1 MGSGNWTTK
10 SFVDYSCNTGK
21 KVDLRTGSVTSN
33 NLQDFYKQY
42 TIHDDLVP
50 YKKIRECCDGE
61 DHPATIPVILALDV
75 TGSMGSACIRTAQKL
90 NEIMTSLYKE
100 IPDVE
105 FMIMGIGDL
114 AYDKYPIQ
122 ASQFEADVRIAE
134 AVDRVYMEHGGGG
147 NSYESY
153 TAAWYFGLHNT
164 ALDCWKRGKKGIIIT
179 MGDEPLNPYLPG
191 RELNRVLGCQ
201 SDQNVK
207 TEDLYKEVLDKFE
220 VYHLAID
227 DYDSSYKYFK
237 KDIQASWGKLLGD
250 HYKAVTL
257 NELPQAIVACITASK
272 NSEIPVDNSWLE
284 TPVEAEPAKADDY
297 IGW

>member
-1 MGSGNWTTK
+1 MGRGKWTTT
-10 SFVDYSCNTGK
+10 SFVDYSHRTGK
-21 KVDLRTGSVTSN
+21 AVTDTGNVTSN
-33 NLQDFYKQY
+33 NLQDFYKQH

-90 NEIMTSLYKE
+90 NEIMTSLYNE

-179 MGDEPLNPYLPG
+179 LGDENPNPYLPAG
-191 RELNRVLGCQ
+191 DLSNALGTKIGLSTVMPQ
-201 SDQNVK
+201 SSTVFSGFVYGERDK
-207 TEDLYKEVLDKFE
+207 ILTEGVLDRYKG
-220 VYHLAID
+220 VPLMVID
-227 DYDSSYKYFK
+227 
-237 KDIQASWGKLLGD
+237 QALNP
-250 HYKAVTL
+250 YTL
-257 NELPQAIVACITASK
+257 NTTPTPIV
-272 NSEIPVDNSWLE
+272 NDNSNQSAPFVVEQKNLDPKQLE
-284 TPVEAEPAKADDY
+284 LVESATLALR
-297 IGW
+297 

>member
-10 SFVDYSCNTGK
+10 SFVDYSCSTGK
-21 KVDLRTGSVTSN
+21 RVTATGSVVSN
-33 NLQDFYKQY
+33 NLQDFYKQR
-42 TIHDDLVP
+42 TIHEDLVP

-191 RELNRVLGCQ
+191 GALKKVLGCQ
-201 SDQNVK
+201 SDQNVN

-227 DYDSSYKYFK
+227 DYDSSYKYYK
-237 KDIQASWGKLLGD
+237 NDIKASWGELLGD

>member
-1 MGSGNWTTK
+1 MGSGNWTTT
-10 SFVDYSCNTGK
+10 SFVDYSRSTGK
-21 KVDLRTGSVTSN
+21 KVTSTGSVTSN
-33 NLQDFYKQY
+33 NLQDFYKQR

-147 NSYESY
+147 NCYESY
-153 TAAWYFGLHNT
+153 TAAWYFGLYNT

-191 RELNRVLGCQ
+191 GRLKKALGCQ
-201 SDQNVK
+201 SDKDVR

-227 DYDSSYKYFK
+227 DYDSSYRYFK
-237 KDIQASWGKLLGD
+237 NDIETSWGKLLGD

>member
-1 MGSGNWTTK
+1 MGSGNWTTT
-10 SFVDYSCNTGK
+10 SFVDYSRSTGK
-21 KVDLRTGSVTSN
+21 KVTSTGSVTSN
-33 NLQDFYKQY
+33 NLQDFYKQH

-90 NEIMTSLYKE
+90 NEIMTSLYNE

-147 NSYESY
+147 NCYESY
-153 TAAWYFGLHNT
+153 TAAWYFGLYNT

-191 RELNRVLGCQ
+191 GRLKKALGCQ
-201 SDQNVK
+201 SDKDVR

-227 DYDSSYKYFK
+227 DYDSSYRYFK
-237 KDIQASWGKLLGD
+237 NDIETSWGKLLGD

-284 TPVEAEPAKADDY
+284 TPVEAEPTKADDY

>member
-1 MGSGNWTTK
+1 MGRGKWTTT
-10 SFVDYSCNTGK
+10 SFVDYSHSTGK
-21 KVDLRTGSVTSN
+21 AVTDTGYVTSS
-33 NLQDFYKQY
+33 NLQDFYKQS

-90 NEIMTSLYKE
+90 NEIMTSLYNE

-147 NSYESY
+147 NCYESY
-153 TAAWYFGLHNT
+153 TAAWYFGLYNT

-191 RELNRVLGCQ
+191 GRLKKVLGCQ
-201 SDQNVK
+201 SDKDVR
-207 TEDLYKEVLDKFE
+207 TEDLYKEVLEKFE

-227 DYDSSYKYFK
+227 DYDSSYRYFK
-237 KDIQASWGKLLGD
+237 NDIETSWGKLLGD

-284 TPVEAEPAKADDY
+284 TPVKAEPAKADDY

>member
-1 MGSGNWTTK
+1 MGRGKWTTT
-10 SFVDYSCNTGK
+10 SFVDYSRSTGK
-21 KVDLRTGSVTSN
+21 AVTSTGSVTSN
-33 NLQDFYKQY
+33 NLQDFYKQH

-50 YKKIRECCDGE
+50 YKKIRECCDSE

-90 NEIMTSLYKE
+90 NEIMTSLYNE

-147 NSYESY
+147 NCYESY
-153 TAAWYFGLHNT
+153 TAAWYFGLYNT

-191 RELNRVLGCQ
+191 GKLKKVLGCQ
-201 SDQNVK
+201 SDKDVR

-227 DYDSSYKYFK
+227 DYDSSYRYFK
-237 KDIQASWGKLLGD
+237 NDIETSWGKLLGD

-272 NSEIPVDNSWLE
+272 NLEIPVDNSWLE

>member
-1 MGSGNWTTK
+1 MGRGEWTTT
-10 SFVDYSCNTGK
+10 SFVDYSRSTGK
-21 KVDLRTGSVTSN
+21 SVTSTGSVTSN
-33 NLQDFYKQY
+33 NLQDFYKQR

-90 NEIMTSLYKE
+90 NEIMTSLYNE

-191 RELNRVLGCQ
+191 RELKRVLGCQ
-201 SDQNVK
+201 PDQNVN

-227 DYDSSYKYFK
+227 DYDSSYRYFK
-237 KDIQASWGKLLGD
+237 NDIQISWGNLLGD

-257 NELPQAIVACITASK
+257 DELPQAIVACITASR

-284 TPVEAEPAKADDY
+284 TPVEAESAKADDY

>member
-1 MGSGNWTTK
+1 MGCGEWTTK
-10 SFVDYSCNTGK
+10 SFVDYSYSTGK

-33 NLQDFYKQY
+33 NLQDFYKQH

-50 YKKIRECCDGE
+50 YKKIRECCDGD

-114 AYDKYPIQ
+114 AYDKCPIQ

-191 RELNRVLGCQ
+191 ARLQKVLGCQ
-201 SDQNVK
+201 SDQDVN

-227 DYDSSYKYFK
+227 DYDSSYRYFK
-237 KDIQASWGKLLGD
+237 NDIKASWGKLLGD

-257 NELPQAIVACITASK
+257 DELPQAIVACITASK

-284 TPVEAEPAKADDY
+284 TPVETEPAKADDY

>member
-1 MGSGNWTTK
+1 MGSGNWTTT
-10 SFVDYSCNTGK
+10 SFVDYSRSTGK
-21 KVDLRTGSVTSN
+21 SVTSTGRVTSS
-33 NLQDFYKQY
+33 NLQDFYKQR
-42 TIHDDLVP
+42 TIHEDLVP

-114 AYDKYPIQ
+114 AYDKCPIQ

-191 RELNRVLGCQ
+191 AKLQKVLGCQ
-201 SDQNVK
+201 SDQNVN

-227 DYDSSYKYFK
+227 DYDSSYRYFK
-237 KDIQASWGKLLGD
+237 NDIKASWGKLLGD

-257 NELPQAIVACITASK
+257 DELPQAIVACITASK

>member
-1 MGSGNWTTK
+1 MGYGGWTTT
-10 SFVDYSCNTGK
+10 SFVDYSRSTGK
-21 KVDLRTGSVTSN
+21 AVTSTGSVTCN
-33 NLQDFYKQY
+33 NLQDFYKQH

-50 YKKIRECCDGE
+50 YKKIRECCDSE
-61 DHPATIPVILALDV
+61 DHPATTPVILALDV

-191 RELNRVLGCQ
+191 RELKRVLGCQ

>member
-1 MGSGNWTTK
+1 MGSGNWTTT
-10 SFVDYSCNTGK
+10 SFVDYSRSTGK
-21 KVDLRTGSVTSN
+21 NVTSTGSVTSN
-33 NLQDFYKQY
+33 NLQDFYKQR
-42 TIHDDLVP
+42 TIHEDLVP

-90 NEIMTSLYKE
+90 NEIMTSLYNE

-114 AYDKYPIQ
+114 AYDRCPIQ

-191 RELNRVLGCQ
+191 RELKKVLGCQ

>member
-1 MGSGNWTTK
+1 MGSGNWTTT
-10 SFVDYSCNTGK
+10 SFVDYSRSTGK
-21 KVDLRTGSVTSN
+21 NVTSTGRVTSS
-33 NLQDFYKQY
+33 NLQDFYKQR

-114 AYDKYPIQ
+114 AYDRCPIQ

-147 NSYESY
+147 NAYESY

-191 RELNRVLGCQ
+191 AKLQKVLGCQ
-201 SDQNVK
+201 SDQNVN

-220 VYHLAID
+220 VYHLAIN
-227 DYDSSYKYFK
+227 DYDSSYRYYKN
-237 KDIQASWGKLLGD
+237 DIETSWGKLFGD

-257 NELPQAIVACITASK
+257 DELPQAIVACITASK

-284 TPVEAEPAKADDY
+284 TPVEAEPAKVDDY

>member
-1 MGSGNWTTK
+1 MGCGRWTTK
-10 SFVDYSCNTGK
+10 SFVDYSCSTGK
-21 KVDLRTGSVTSN
+21 NVTATGTVTSN
-33 NLQDFYKQY
+33 NLQDFYKQR

-90 NEIMTSLYKE
+90 NEIMTSLYNE

-191 RELNRVLGCQ
+191 RELKRVLGCQ
-201 SDQNVK
+201 SDQNIN

-227 DYDSSYKYFK
+227 DYDSSYKYYK
-237 KDIQASWGKLLGD
+237 KDIKASWGELLGD

-257 NELPQAIVACITASK
+257 DELPQAIVACITASK

>member
-1 MGSGNWTTK
+1 MGSGNWTTT
-10 SFVDYSCNTGK
+10 SFVDYSRSTGK
-21 KVDLRTGSVTSN
+21 SVTSTGRVTSN
-33 NLQDFYKQY
+33 NLQDFYKQH

-90 NEIMTSLYKE
+90 NEIMTSLYNE

-164 ALDCWKRGKKGIIIT
+164 ALDCWKRDKKGIIIT

-191 RELNRVLGCQ
+191 RELKNVLGCQ
-201 SDQNVK
+201 SDQNVS

-227 DYDSSYKYFK
+227 DYDSSYKYYK
-237 KDIQASWGKLLGD
+237 KDIKASWGKLLGD

-257 NELPQAIVACITASK
+257 DELPQAIVACITASK